1 MSPASCKRERQSG
14 RKDLRHNRE
23 QYRSVDVSTI
33 PSATL
38 PRSSIDAQSEDD
50 RHDVESEE
58 PSFQNLD
65 HFRSDDKEE

>member
-1 MSPASCKRERQSG
+1 MFSPE
-14 RKDLRHNRE
+14 E
-23 QYRSVDVSTI
+23 
-33 PSATL
+33 
-38 PRSSIDAQSEDD
+38 D